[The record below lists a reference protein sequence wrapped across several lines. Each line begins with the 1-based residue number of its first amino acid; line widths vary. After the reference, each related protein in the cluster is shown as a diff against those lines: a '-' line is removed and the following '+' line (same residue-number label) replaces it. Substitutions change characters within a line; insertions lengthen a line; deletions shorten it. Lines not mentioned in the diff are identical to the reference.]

1 MLRVH
6 PFTPRSGL
14 GGPLVLAAALG
25 LGVALPWHS
34 AVAADKVDA
43 RTGTRYKADKDMAA
57 VLDTLASLNPKPIET
72 LSVEEAR
79 RQPTPADA
87 VTSLLKEQGKESDP
101 ARLVADVTA
110 VDRTI
115 PGAAGALP
123 ARVYTPKEGGPW
135 PVIVY
140 FHGGGWVL
148 GSKEAYDGAPRAL
161 SGLVKAVVVSVDYRL
176 APEHKF
182 PAQHDDALAV
192 YHWVA
197 ERAADL
203 QGDPKRLAL
212 AGESAGANLALST
225 AISARQAGMTPPQ
238 HVLAVYPV
246 VQLGHLDTPSYR
258 DSAQAK
264 PLNKAMMGWFG
275 DKVFSSPGQKQDPR
289 VDLLH
294 AELRVLPTVTLI
306 SAQIDPLRSD
316 SELLVQALKKANV
329 SFKHQEFKGVTHEFF
344 GLTPVVGNAK
354 SAQHLAAKEL
364 RQAFERSVRV
374 SDQRPTETKLEDNKA
389 AESRAN
395 TKGK

>member
-6 PFTPRSGL
+6 PYTPRSGL
-14 GGPLVLAAALG
+14 PRPWALAAALG
-25 LGVALPWHS
+25 LGAALSWQG
-34 AVAADKVDA
+34 AMAADKLDA

-57 VLDTLASLNPKPIET
+57 VLDTLAAMSPKPIET
-72 LSVEEAR
+72 LTVEEAR
-79 RQPTPADA
+79 KQPTPADA
-87 VTSLLKEQGKESDP
+87 VKALLKSQDKESDP
-101 ARLVADVTA
+101 ARITPDVTA
-110 VDRTI
+110 TDRTI
-115 PGAAGALP
+115 PGAAGPLP
-123 ARVYTPKEGGPW
+123 ARVYTPKEGGSW

-148 GSKEAYDGAPRAL
+148 GSKESYDAAPRAL

-238 HVLAVYPV
+238 HVLAVYPM
-246 VQLGHLDTPSYR
+246 VQLTDLDTPSYR

-264 PLNKAMMGWFG
+264 PLNKAMMGWFA

-289 VDLLH
+289 VDLLR
-294 AELRVLPTVTLI
+294 ADLSLLPTVTLI
-306 SAQIDPLRSD
+306 RAQIDPLRSD
-316 SELLVQALKKANV
+316 GELLERALKKAHV
-329 SFKHQEFKGVTHEFF
+329 SFKSQTFAGVTHEFF
-344 GLTPVVGNAK
+344 GMAPAVGNAK

-364 RQAFERSVRV
+364 RQGFERSLRV
-374 SDQRPTETKLEDNKA
+374 SDKRPTEAKVEDNKA
-389 AESRAN
+389 AEAAAG
-395 TKGK
+395 KGK

>member
-6 PFTPRSGL
+6 PR
-14 GGPLVLAAALG
+14 PLRRARGRALLLAAALG
-25 LGVALPWHS
+25 VALLCQ
-34 AVAADKVDA
+34 AAAAADKLDA

-57 VLDTLASLNPKPIET
+57 VLDALAGMSPKPIET

-87 VTSLLKEQGKESDP
+87 ALAVLKMKEKETDP
-101 ARLVADVTA
+101 AKLVPDVTA
-110 VDRTI
+110 SDRTV

-123 ARVYTPKEGGPW
+123 ARVYTPKDNAGPY

-148 GSKEAYDGAPRAL
+148 ASKEVYDGAPRAL
-161 SGLVKAVVVSVDYRL
+161 SGLVKAVVLSVDYRL

-197 ERAADL
+197 EHAAEL
-203 QGDPKRLAL
+203 GGDPKRLAL
-212 AGESAGANLALST
+212 AGESAGGNLALST
-225 AISARQAGMTPPQ
+225 AVSARQAGMTPPQ

-246 VQLGHLDTPSYR
+246 VQLDDLDTPSYR
-258 DSAQAK
+258 DSAQAR
-264 PLNKAMMGWFG
+264 PLNKAMMGWFA

-294 AELRVLPTVTLI
+294 AELRILPTVTLI
-306 SAQIDPLRSD
+306 NAQIDPLRSD
-316 SELLVQALKKANV
+316 GELLEEAMKKANV
-329 SFKHQEFKGVTHEFF
+329 SFQSQTFKGVTHEFF
-344 GLTPVVGNAK
+344 GMAPVVGNAG

-364 RQAFERSVRV
+364 RQAFERSLRV
-374 SDQRPTETKLEDNKA
+374 SDHRPTETKVEDNKA
-389 AESRAN
+389 AAS
-395 TKGK
+395 KPK

>member
-6 PFTPRSGL
+6 PCTPRSGL
-14 GGPLVLAAALG
+14 PRPWALAAALG
-25 LGVALPWHS
+25 LGAALSWQG
-34 AVAADKVDA
+34 AMAADKLDA

-57 VLDTLASLNPKPIET
+57 VLDTLAAMNPKPIET
-72 LSVEEAR
+72 LTVEEAR
-79 RQPTPADA
+79 KQPTPADA
-87 VTSLLKEQGKESDP
+87 VKALLKSQDKESDP
-101 ARLVADVTA
+101 ARITPDVTA
-110 VDRTI
+110 TDRTI
-115 PGAAGALP
+115 PGAAGPLP
-123 ARVYTPKEGGPW
+123 ARVYTPKEGGSW

-148 GSKEAYDGAPRAL
+148 GSKESYDAAPRAL

-246 VQLGHLDTPSYR
+246 VQLTDLDTPSYR

-264 PLNKAMMGWFG
+264 PLNKAMMGWFA
-275 DKVFSSPGQKQDPR
+275 DKVFSSPSQKQDPR
-289 VDLLH
+289 VDLLR
-294 AELRVLPTVTLI
+294 ADLSLLPTVTLI
-306 SAQIDPLRSD
+306 RAQIDPLRSD
-316 SELLVQALKKANV
+316 GELLERALKKAHV
-329 SFKHQEFKGVTHEFF
+329 SFKPQTFAGVTHEFF
-344 GLTPVVGNAK
+344 GMAPAVGNAK

-364 RQAFERSVRV
+364 RQAFERSLRV
-374 SDQRPTETKLEDNKA
+374 SDKRPTETKVEDNKA
-389 AESRAN
+389 AEAAAG
-395 TKGK
+395 KGK